1 MDNTTE
7 LTLEQEFNLRN
18 FENQVQQ
25 MNLEQAQEYLV
36 KLYQLMLVQ
45 KTVFQELMKHEWNL
59 NVDLASL

>member
-18 FENQVQQ
+18 FEDQVQQ
-25 MNLEQAQEYLV
+25 MNLKQAQEYLV

-45 KTVFQELMKHEWNL
+45 KRVFQELMKRELNL
-59 NVDLASL
+59 NADLASL

>member
-1 MDNTTE
+1 MDNATE
-7 LTLEQEFNLRN
+7 LTLEQAFNLRN
-18 FENQVQQ
+18 FEDQVQQ

>member
-45 KTVFQELMKHEWNL
+45 KRVFQELMKREWNL

>member
-1 MDNTTE
+1 MDNATE
-7 LTLEQEFNLRN
+7 LILEQEFNLRN
-18 FENQVQQ
+18 FEDQVQQ

-45 KTVFQELMKHEWNL
+45 KRVFQELMKREWNL

>member
-1 MDNTTE
+1 MDNATE

-18 FENQVQQ
+18 FEDQVQQ

-45 KTVFQELMKHEWNL
+45 KRVFQELMKREWNL